1 MRRPQTPGM
10 ETMPAPLAPPVAAP
24 PFGRTATAMITP
36 FTDDGAL
43 DTEGAQRLATRLV
56 DDGGCDGLVLSGTT
70 GEAPTTS
77 DAEKEAL
84 LRAVVEAVGD
94 RARITAGVGTH
105 DTRHSVAL
113 ARSAERAGAHG
124 LLVVTPYYSRPTQEA
139 VAHHLRTV
147 ADATGLPVMLYD
159 IPGRTGTALA
169 TGTLLR
175 LAAHPRIA
183 AVKDCAYDPLKSA
196 KVLAATG
203 LAYYAG
209 CDEQILPLRALGGAG
224 CISTAANAAPRAV
237 CAVLDAFDAGDTAEA
252 TRRQLAL
259 VPLIEAMTGGEAPGA
274 VTSKALLN
282 HLGLPA
288 GPVRGPLLA
297 ADAELTS
304 RLVDA
309 LRTTLDRTADGDT
322 AAVPAAV
329 PG

>member
-1 MRRPQTPGM
+1 MRRLQTPGM
-10 ETMPAPLAPPVAAP
+10 TSVTDHLAPRRAVS

-36 FTDDGAL
+36 FTADGELDTDGA
-43 DTEGAQRLATRLV
+43 QQLATHLV
-56 DDGGCDGLVLSGTT
+56 DDGGCDALVLSGTT

-94 RARITAGVGTH
+94 RARITAGVGTS

-139 VAHHLRTV
+139 VTQHLRTV

-159 IPGRTGTALA
+159 IPGRTGTALSA
-169 TGTLLR
+169 ATLLR
-175 LAAHPRIA
+175 LAAHPRVA
-183 AVKDCAYDPLKSA
+183 AVKDCGNDLLKSA

-237 CAVLDAFDAGDTAEA
+237 CAVLDAYDAGDTAEA
-252 TRRQLAL
+252 ARRQLAL
-259 VPLIEAMTGGEAPGA
+259 VPLIEAVTGTETPGT
-274 VTSKALLN
+274 VTAKALLN

-297 ADAELTS
+297 ADAALTS

-309 LRTTLDRTADGDT
+309 LRTTLDRTADADT
-322 AAVPAAV
+322 AVPATV

>member
-1 MRRPQTPGM
+1 MT
-10 ETMPAPLAPPVAAP
+10 TPLAPPVAAP

-36 FTDDGAL
+36 FTADGEL
-43 DTEGAQRLATRLV
+43 DTDGAQRLATHLV
-56 DDGGCDGLVLSGTT
+56 DDGGCDALVLSGTT
-70 GEAPTTS
+70 GESPTTS

-84 LRAVVEAVGD
+84 VRAVVEAVGD
-94 RARITAGVGTH
+94 RARITAGVGTS

-139 VAHHLRTV
+139 AAHHLRTV

-159 IPGRTGTALA
+159 IPGRTGTALTA
-169 TGTLLR
+169 GTLLR

-183 AVKDCAYDPLKSA
+183 GVKDCAYDPLKSA
-196 KVLAATG
+196 KILASTG

-209 CDEQILPLRALGGAG
+209 CDEQILPLRALGGSG
-224 CISTAANAAPRAV
+224 CVSTAANAAPRAV

-252 TRRQLAL
+252 ARRQLAL
-259 VPLIEAMTGGEAPGA
+259 LPLIEAVTGGEHPGT
-274 VTSKALLN
+274 VTAKALLN

-297 ADAELTS
+297 ADAQLTS
-304 RLVDA
+304 RLADA
-309 LRTTLDRTADGDT
+309 LRATLDRTADVGT
-322 AAVPAAV
+322 AVPAAV

>member
-1 MRRPQTPGM
+1 M
-10 ETMPAPLAPPVAAP
+10 ETMTTPLAPPVAAP

-36 FTDDGAL
+36 FTADGEL
-43 DTEGAQRLATRLV
+43 DTDGAQRLATHLV
-56 DDGGCDGLVLSGTT
+56 DDGGCDALVLSGTT
-70 GEAPTTS
+70 GESPTTS

-84 LRAVVEAVGD
+84 VRAVVEAVGD
-94 RARITAGVGTH
+94 RARITAGVGTS

-139 VAHHLRTV
+139 AAHHLRTV

-159 IPGRTGTALA
+159 IPGRTGTALTA
-169 TGTLLR
+169 GTLLL

-183 AVKDCAYDPLKSA
+183 GVKDCAYDPLKSA
-196 KVLAATG
+196 KILASTG

-209 CDEQILPLRALGGAG
+209 CDEQILPLRALGGSG
-224 CISTAANAAPRAV
+224 CVSTAANAAPRAV

-252 TRRQLAL
+252 ARRQLAL
-259 VPLIEAMTGGEAPGA
+259 LPLIEAVTGGEHPGT
-274 VTSKALLN
+274 VTAKALLN

-297 ADAELTS
+297 ADAQLTS
-304 RLVDA
+304 RLADA
-309 LRTTLDRTADGDT
+309 LRTTLDRTADVGT
-322 AAVPAAV
+322 AVPAAV